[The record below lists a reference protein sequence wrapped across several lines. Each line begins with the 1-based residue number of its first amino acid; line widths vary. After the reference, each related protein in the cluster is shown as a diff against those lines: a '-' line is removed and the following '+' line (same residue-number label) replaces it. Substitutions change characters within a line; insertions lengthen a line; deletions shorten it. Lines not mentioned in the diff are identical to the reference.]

1 MPSLSGQVV
10 IDGVVVGSVSGS
22 YVDNIAD
29 SSSEKISDV
38 SIPINVIIDS
48 TNVGNGSL
56 SYRDY
61 VSYDGGGSRNISLSG
76 SVLAD
81 SVVVGSV
88 LVVLIDRYGKVV
100 SETVT
105 QPSASVSGRPGL
117 FVIIGLILIIFLLLL
132 SRGRRRGG

>member
-10 IDGVVVGSVSGS
+10 IDGVVVGSISGS
-22 YVDNIAD
+22 YVDDVAD

-38 SIPINVIIDS
+38 SIPISVVIESIS
-48 TNVGNGSL
+48 VGSGSL

-88 LVVLIDRYGKVV
+88 SGSLIDRYGRVV

-132 SRGRRRGG
+132 SRERRRGG